1 MLNEINKDYFDS
13 VKKSILDYILKD
25 DNEMRRLGIQ
35 QVLNRPIDWG
45 DDYYKG
51 IEPNEEWKHNVMMA
65 RMLMSE
71 NLSICS
77 RATLSLMHLWQ
88 DYQDNLFVQL
98 PSPREKAIT
107 LENFTENQ
115 ESQMKKVKALLT
127 GDWNKSAIDILRE
140 ELENLDKDQTKTFFE
155 SIATLMS
162 NQVRDLIKKSVMAY
176 VEFFRR
182 FSKANDEY
190 PTPNEIMTREFDPD
204 TPLEDNFIILT
215 LDINNANQIHFTNPL
230 NEVKETLLKQIE
242 EIVKQSECLPR
253 AEYSIARGDK

>member
-1 MLNEINKDYFDS
+1 
-13 VKKSILDYILKD
+13 
-25 DNEMRRLGIQ
+25 
-35 QVLNRPIDWG
+35 
-45 DDYYKG
+45 
-51 IEPNEEWKHNVMMA
+51 MMA

-162 NQVRDLIKKSVMAY
+162 NQVRYLIKKSVMAY
-176 VEFFRR
+176 VEFSDVSVRLMM
-182 FSKANDEY
+182 NI
-190 PTPNEIMTREFDPD
+190 PHP
-204 TPLEDNFIILT
+204 
-215 LDINNANQIHFTNPL
+215 
-230 NEVKETLLKQIE
+230 VK
-242 EIVKQSECLPR
+242 
-253 AEYSIARGDK
+253 